1 VLATLGLIALLAG
14 LLAPFDPSRTVGPPL
29 QAPSPHHWMGT
40 DDLGRDVLSN
50 VLHGSRVS
58 LLVGLVAALTS
69 GLLGTLVGG
78 LSGYFGGPVDHALM
92 RLAELF
98 QVVPRFFLALIVTAL
113 FGPSIVVLTL
123 LLGLTFWPIT
133 ARLLRAQVLSVRERD
148 YVLAARAV
156 GAADRRVLRRHVLP
170 NAISVVV
177 VATTLQVGTAI
188 LVEAG
193 LSFLGLGDR
202 GVVSWGNLLNGA
214 QPVMRIAWWTS
225 AFPGLAITLTVLA
238 ANLCGDGLNA
248 TLGPERRTRSG

>member
-1 VLATLGLIALLAG
+1 MV
-14 LLAPFDPSRTVGPPL
+14 
-29 QAPSPHHWMGT
+29 
-40 DDLGRDVLSN
+40 
-50 VLHGSRVS
+50 HGSRVS
-58 LLVGLVAALTS
+58 LLVGLLAAFTS

-78 LSGYFGGPVDHALM
+78 PAGYFGGALDDLLM
-92 RLAELF
+92 RLTELF

-113 FGPSIVVLTL
+113 FGPNVVVVTL

-133 ARLLRAQVLSVRERD
+133 ARLLRAQILSIRARD

-156 GAADRRVLRRHVLP
+156 GAADDRILLRHVLP

-202 GVVSWGNLLNGA
+202 SVVSWGNILNGA
-214 QPVMRIAWWTS
+214 QPLIRIAWWT
-225 AFPGLAITLTVLA
+225 AVFPGLAITLTVVA
-238 ANLCGDGLNA
+238 ANLLGDGLTA
-248 TLGPERRTRSG
+248 ALGPGRRERPAGRWDAS